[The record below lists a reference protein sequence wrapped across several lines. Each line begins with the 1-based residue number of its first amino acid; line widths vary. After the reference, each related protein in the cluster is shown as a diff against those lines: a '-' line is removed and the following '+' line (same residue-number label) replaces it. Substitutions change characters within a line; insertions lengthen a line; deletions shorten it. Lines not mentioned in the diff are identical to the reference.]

1 MGKNE
6 KNTNLEDLLKVIAAS
21 GADIPVA
28 GIRVLVKK
36 TDESHE
42 PVSHESASHEPE
54 NHKPADK
61 AELPVTERVGKPT
74 EPREAQPISICI
86 ENLHLHM
93 DERMTINHGAT
104 TQEAVSGEECEK
116 ACDHCDDDDIDFEE
130 MIRYIR
136 RHTGLCER
144 VILTVLG
151 AQIDYLDTVIDEEDE
166 V

>member
-6 KNTNLEDLLKVIAAS
+6 KNTNLEDLLKAIAAS

-36 TDESHE
+36 ADE
-42 PVSHESASHEPE
+42 SHEPE

-93 DERMTINHGAT
+93 DERMTVNHGAA
-104 TQEAVSGEECEK
+104 TQGGAAGEECEET
-116 ACDHCDDDDIDFEE
+116 CDHCDDDDIDFEK

>member
-6 KNTNLEDLLKVIAAS
+6 KNTNLEDLLKAIAAS

-36 TDESHE
+36 ADESHE
-42 PVSHESASHEPE
+42 P
-54 NHKPADK
+54 ADK
-61 AELPVTERVGKPT
+61 METPVTERVGKPT

-93 DERMTINHGAT
+93 DERMTINHGAA
-104 TQEAVSGEECEK
+104 TQGGVAGEECEET
-116 ACDHCDDDDIDFEE
+116 CDDDVIDFEK

-144 VILTVLG
+144 VILTVFG

>member
-6 KNTNLEDLLKVIAAS
+6 KNTNLEDLLKVIAAA

-36 TDESHE
+36 ADESHE
-42 PVSHESASHEPE
+42 PVSHEPE

-61 AELPVTERVGKPT
+61 AEIPVTERVG
-74 EPREAQPISICI
+74 EPAESGKAQPISICI

-93 DERMTINHGAT
+93 DERMTINHGAA
-104 TQEAVSGEECEK
+104 TQEVVSGEECEK

-151 AQIDYLDTVIDEEDE
+151 TQIDYLDSVIDEEDE

>member
-21 GADIPVA
+21 GAGIPVA

-36 TDESHE
+36 ADESYE
-42 PVSHESASHEPE
+42 
-54 NHKPADK
+54 PADK
-61 AELPVTERVGKPT
+61 METPVTKRVGEPT
-74 EPREAQPISICI
+74 ESGKTQPVSICI

-93 DERMTINHGAT
+93 DERMTVNHGAVE
-104 TQEAVSGEECEK
+104 QNGVSGEDCEK
-116 ACDHCDDDDIDFEE
+116 TCDRCDDDDDDIDFEE

>member
-1 MGKNE
+1 M
-6 KNTNLEDLLKVIAAS
+6 IAAS

-42 PVSHESASHEPE
+42 PVSHEPE

-61 AELPVTERVGKPT
+61 AELPVT
-74 EPREAQPISICI
+74 EAQPISICI

-93 DERMTINHGAT
+93 DERMTINHGAA
-104 TQEAVSGEECEK
+104 TQEAVSGEECEET
-116 ACDHCDDDDIDFEE
+116 CDDDDIDFEE

>member
-6 KNTNLEDLLKVIAAS
+6 KNTNLEELLKVLADS
-21 GADIPVA
+21 GAGVSVA
-28 GIRVLVKK
+28 DIRVLVKK
-36 TDESHE
+36 VDES
-42 PVSHESASHEPE
+42 
-54 NHKPADK
+54 HKPADK
-61 AELPVTERVGKPT
+61 VETPVTERVG
-74 EPREAQPISICI
+74 EPAESGKAQPISICI

-93 DERMTINHGAT
+93 DERMTVNHGAA
-104 TQEAVSGEECEK
+104 TQEAVSGEDCEK
-116 ACDHCDDDDIDFEE
+116 TCDRCEDDDDDIDFDE

-151 AQIDYLDTVIDEEDE
+151 AQIDYLDTVSDEEDE

>member
-1 MGKNE
+1 MDKNE
-6 KNTNLEDLLKVIAAS
+6 KSTNLEELLKAIAAS
-21 GADIPVA
+21 GAGIPVA

-36 TDESHE
+36 ADES
-42 PVSHESASHEPE
+42 
-54 NHKPADK
+54 HKPADK
-61 AELPVTERVGKPT
+61 VEPPVTEPAESGK
-74 EPREAQPISICI
+74 AQPISICI

-93 DERMTINHGAT
+93 DERMTVNHGAA
-104 TQEAVSGEECEK
+104 TQEAVSGEDCEK
-116 ACDHCDDDDIDFEE
+116 TCDRCDDDDDDIDFDE

-151 AQIDYLDTVIDEEDE
+151 AQIDYLDTVSDEEDE

>member
-21 GADIPVA
+21 GAGIPVA

-36 TDESHE
+36 ADEGHE
-42 PVSHESASHEPE
+42 L
-54 NHKPADK
+54 ADK
-61 AELPVTERVGKPT
+61 METPVTERVGGSAEFGKT
-74 EPREAQPISICI
+74 QPISICI
-86 ENLHLHM
+86 ENLHLHT
-93 DERMTINHGAT
+93 DERMTVNHGTAE
-104 TQEAVSGEECEK
+104 QDGVSNKDCEK
-116 ACDHCDDDDIDFEE
+116 TCDRCDDDDDDIDFEE

>member
-1 MGKNE
+1 MDKNE
-6 KNTNLEDLLKVIAAS
+6 KSTNLEELLKVIAAC
-21 GADIPVA
+21 GDGIPVA

-36 TDESHE
+36 ADES
-42 PVSHESASHEPE
+42 
-54 NHKPADK
+54 HKPADK
-61 AELPVTERVGKPT
+61 VEPPVTERVAKPAESGKV
-74 EPREAQPISICI
+74 QPISICI

-93 DERMTINHGAT
+93 DERMTVNHGAA
-104 TQEAVSGEECEK
+104 TQEAVSGEDCEK
-116 ACDHCDDDDIDFEE
+116 TCDRCDDDDDDIDFEE

-151 AQIDYLDTVIDEEDE
+151 AQIDYLDTVINEEDQ

>member
-6 KNTNLEDLLKVIAAS
+6 KNTNLEDLLKVISAS
-21 GADIPVA
+21 GAGIPVA
-28 GIRVLVKK
+28 GIRDLVKK
-36 TDESHE
+36 ADESYE
-42 PVSHESASHEPE
+42 
-54 NHKPADK
+54 PADK
-61 AELPVTERVGKPT
+61 METPVTKRMGEPAESGK
-74 EPREAQPISICI
+74 AQPISICI

-93 DERMTINHGAT
+93 DERMTVNHAAAT
-104 TQEAVSGEECEK
+104 QDGVSGEDCEK
-116 ACDHCDDDDIDFEE
+116 NCDRCDDDDDDIDFEE

>member
-6 KNTNLEDLLKVIAAS
+6 KNTNLEDLLKVIAAA

-36 TDESHE
+36 ADESHE
-42 PVSHESASHEPE
+42 PVSHEPE

-93 DERMTINHGAT
+93 DERMTVNHEAAT
-104 TQEAVSGEECEK
+104 QGGVAGEECEET
-116 ACDHCDDDDIDFEE
+116 CDHCDDDDIDFEE